1 MAEATGRDKRDGRRG
16 AGGQARRLALWTPV
30 LLGLGVQG
38 YFAAPVEP
46 PPLIAAAAL
55 ALAAAVVW
63 RRRGRETAQVAAIA
77 ALCVALGFA
86 AALARAHLVAAP
98 VLTAERE
105 MLVEG
110 RVAALSQSQAG
121 RPRALL
127 TDPVLYGVPEAATP
141 ARVRV
146 VLPEGESVAPGDW
159 ISVMARL
166 GPPQGPAEPGAY
178 DFARAAWFDRLGA
191 VGVAAGPV
199 ARIDGPAEGAGSV
212 GMLDTLRSRL
222 SDGLRAG
229 VGGEAG
235 AFAAAVTVG
244 DRFGLPP
251 EAVEALRVSGLAH
264 LLAISGLHM
273 AIVCGLVFA
282 SVRLGLVALLGAR
295 APAKRWAAVA
305 ALAAAGAY
313 LLISGAST
321 STVRAFVMAA
331 VVFGAV
337 LADRQALT
345 MRALAVAAF
354 GVLLLTP
361 EALLEVGFQMSFA
374 ATAALVAAYEAAR
387 DRGALGWRPP
397 DRGPVAR
404 LAWSSARFVGATL
417 ATSLVAGLATAPFAA
432 AAFNRASVYG
442 LLANLLGVPAMG
454 LVVAPALAASAFLA
468 PFGLEGPPLAVAGA
482 GVDWILAVARMVAA
496 LDGAQRAVPAAPPI
510 ALWLIVLGGLWLCLW
525 RGALR
530 LAAAPALA
538 LGLLL
543 WVLADRPAA
552 LVTASGAA
560 VGVMGPEG
568 RAVLAGVEGRFA
580 VETWLRRDGDAATVD
595 EATARPGFRR
605 DGPWRD
611 ADTPRGGVHVYLGD
625 RPPAPPALGARCVA
639 GAVVIAPRWRA
650 DAAAGPL
657 PCLLVDASTAPRK
670 QGGVIVHDHAGP
682 ALRLS
687 APAVRLWRP
696 DPQ

>member
-16 AGGQARRLALWTPV
+16 AGGQARRLALWAPV

-38 YFAAPVEP
+38 YFVAPFEP
-46 PPLIAAAAL
+46 PAMAAAL
-55 ALAAAVVW
+55 ALALAAMAVW
-63 RRRGRETAQVAAIA
+63 RLRGRGVAQLAAIA
-77 ALCVALGFA
+77 ALCVVLGFA

-98 VLTAERE
+98 VLPAERE

-127 TDPVLYGVPEAATP
+127 ADPVVYGAPEAATP

-146 VLPEGESVAPGDW
+146 VLPAGETVAPGDW

-191 VGVAAGPV
+191 VGVATGPV
-199 ARIDGPAEGAGSV
+199 VRIEAPTEGAGSV
-212 GMLDTLRSRL
+212 GTLDALRSWL
-222 SDGLRAG
+222 SDALRAG

-251 EAVEALRVSGLAH
+251 EAVEALRISGLAH

-282 SVRLGLVALLGAR
+282 SVRLALVALVGAR
-295 APAKRWAAVA
+295 VAAKRWAAVA

-313 LLISGAST
+313 LLLSGAST

-374 ATAALVAAYEAAR
+374 ATAALVAAYEVAR
-387 DRGALGWRPP
+387 DRGAMHWRPP

-417 ATSLVAGLATAPFAA
+417 ATSLIAGLATAPFAA

-454 LVVAPALAASAFLA
+454 MVVAPALAAAALLA
-468 PFGLEGPPLAVAGA
+468 PFELEGAPLAVAGA
-482 GVDWILAVARMVAA
+482 GVDWILAVARWVAA
-496 LDGAQRAVPAAPPI
+496 LDGAQRAVPAAPPA

-530 LAAAPALA
+530 LAAAPVLA
-538 LGLLL
+538 LGALL
-543 WVLADRPAA
+543 WVVADRPAA
-552 LVTASGAA
+552 LVTPSGAA

-568 RAVLAGVEGRFA
+568 RAILADFEGRFA
-580 VETWLRRDGDAATVD
+580 AETWLRRDGD
-595 EATARPGFRR
+595 EATAEEASARPGFRR
-605 DGPWRD
+605 DGAWRD
-611 ADTPRGGVHVYLGD
+611 ADTPGGGVHVHLGD
-625 RPPAPPALGARCVA
+625 KPPAPSALRARCVA

-650 DAAAGPL
+650 DAAARPL
-657 PCLLVDASTAPRK
+657 PCLLIDASTAPRT
-670 QGGVIVHDHAGP
+670 QGGVIVHGPAGP
-682 ALRLS
+682 TLRLA
-687 APAVRLWRP
+687 APAARLWRP
-696 DPQ
+696 NPQ